1 MIRNISNSKK
11 IMAVIIGVI
20 LLLGLLTIGV
30 AMSTGVI
37 STPIHMHL
45 LDGVTLRQYPGWWY

>member
-11 IMAVIIGVI
+11 IMAVIVGII

-30 AMSTGVI
+30 AMSTGVV
-37 STPIHMHL
+37 STPTHMHL